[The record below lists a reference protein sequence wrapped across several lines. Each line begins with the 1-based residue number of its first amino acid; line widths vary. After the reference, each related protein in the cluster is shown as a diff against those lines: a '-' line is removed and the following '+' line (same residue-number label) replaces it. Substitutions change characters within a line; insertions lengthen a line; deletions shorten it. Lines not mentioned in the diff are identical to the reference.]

1 MAAVWSQY
9 ATYQQWRYR
18 HTSNGIQ
25 NDGYVEDFRLAPL
38 VSEFLLKDLFL
49 FISEVIHGGN
59 LGRVLGSQS
68 TLLEER

>member
-1 MAAVWSQY
+1 
-9 ATYQQWRYR
+9 
-18 HTSNGIQ
+18 
-25 NDGYVEDFRLAPL
+25 